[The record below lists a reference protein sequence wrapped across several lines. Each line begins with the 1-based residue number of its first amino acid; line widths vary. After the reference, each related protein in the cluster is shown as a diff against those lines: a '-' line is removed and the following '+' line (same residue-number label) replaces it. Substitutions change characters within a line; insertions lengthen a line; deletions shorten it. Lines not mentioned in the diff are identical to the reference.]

1 MKNLKMNIDYKK
13 LFTNVAKEHYE
24 SLKIKYDH
32 TPTYTGKKLK
42 PAARRKKYTKSNK
55 RGLKDV

>member
-1 MKNLKMNIDYKK
+1 MNINYKK
-13 LFTNVAKEHYE
+13 LFTDVAKEHYE

-42 PAARRKKYTKSNK
+42 PATRRKKYTKNNK
-55 RGLKDV
+55 GGLKDV